1 MGLALQVVCLVVKL
15 FAIAVAL
22 VVQRSAEVEAGW
34 FLSVTFRKI
43 SRGTKFLHLQQL
55 FLQFLLSKNSPP
67 VMLLVER
74 EAMHLVQR
82 EAMHLVPNL
91 NQMYPA
97 SPTPS
102 PQTVKGIA
110 PSLSPSTPT
119 VPPPYSSVPPPL
131 TFHGIVPSLP
141 PSAPEK
147 EEPKSKNPISV
158 PVTPAPAAS
167 PSNKSTQKPP
177 TIHPIMPGSMSPSS
191 HQIKAPDS
199 KAPLSMPIAPVP
211 NALVPKKMPQNLPPS
226 RKPIMPGVPPSIFP
240 VPVASPPS
248 KLLRNSPTTHPTIH
262 KEPPSNSPVPVASP
276 PSKLL
281 RNSPTTHPT
290 IRREPPSNSPV
301 PVASPPSKLLRN
313 SPTTHPTIRRE
324 PPSNS
329 PVPVASPPSKL
340 LRNSPTTHPTI
351 HREPPSN
358 TPEPDVPPVLAPPKR
373 INGKSDGMPVAARPN
388 ETPNHFSPV
397 NPSPTKAPSMHK
409 ALRHSNNIAPPLS
422 SPKSPLDIGS
432 HSPASLP
439 STSFHKH
446 HHAKN
451 NFTNTAPSS
460 VMPPPPPAS
469 SQQDPI
475 IPPAPSYPSKTHPK
489 SRLRDHAP
497 PPMNPES
504 HVSPAPSPSS
514 TAPSR
519 QTKFP
524 FLSPKI
530 SPSGSSPKNPKMPL
544 SPPIQALPPPPPNED
559 CSSLTCTEPLTNNL
573 PGSPCGCVLPM
584 QVGLRLNVA
593 LYTFFPLVSEIA
605 QEIAV
610 GVFMKQS
617 QVRIMGANA
626 ASQDPEKT
634 IVLVDLV
641 PLGDKFDNTTA
652 YLTFERFWHK
662 QVAIK
667 TSLFGDYEVLYLRY
681 PVHWC
686 LTGLPPSPPSSINV
700 IDGGPNSGQGN
711 NGTTIQPL
719 GVDVRQWQHK
729 DGLGGSVIAIIV
741 LSASI
746 VVILCCVIAWVIL
759 FKHRDFQ
766 EEPTPLATLPSL
778 SKPSGIAA
786 SMFGSWPSSASLSFG
801 SSVATYAGSA
811 KTFSSSDI
819 ERATNNFNASR
830 ILGEGGFGRVYSG
843 VLEDGTKVAVKVLKR
858 DDQQGG
864 REFMA
869 EVEMLS
875 RLHHRNLVKLIGI
888 CIEERSRCLVY
899 ELIPNGSVESHLH
912 GVDKETAPLDW
923 GARMKIALG
932 AARGLAYL
940 HEDSSPRVIHRDFK
954 SSNILLEH
962 DFTSKVA
969 DFGLAR
975 SALEEENRHICTRV
989 MGTFG
994 YVAPEYAMTGHLLVK
1009 SDVYSYGV
1017 VLLELLSGRK
1027 PVDMSRPPGQENL
1040 VTWARPLLTSKEGI
1054 ESIVDLSLGPDF
1066 PFDSISK
1073 VAAIASMCVQPEVS
1087 HRPFMGEV
1095 VQALK
1100 LVCSENDETKALG
1113 SRSCS
1118 HEDMSI
1124 DMDATRI
1131 CTNSGQLPDP
1141 LQTHSP
1147 FSNYDLELG
1156 VERGLSMPD
1165 LFGTSAGLGGQE
1177 PGSFRR
1183 YSSSG
1188 ILKTGRGMQLWQKM
1202 RRSSGG
1208 TASEHGE
1215 IFRLWPGSY

>member
-22 VVQRSAEVEAGW
+22 VVQRSAGYEISPSPATFSAIPSIQEQSPGHAPRGKRSNAPSAKRSNAPSSESQSNG
-34 FLSVTFRKI
+34 SV
-43 SRGTKFLHLQQL
+43 LH
-55 FLQFLLSKNSPP
+55 PP
-67 VMLLVER
+67 SV
-74 EAMHLVQR
+74 
-82 EAMHLVPNL
+82 LVPRK
-91 NQMYPA
+91 
-97 SPTPS
+97 STPS

-158 PVTPAPAAS
+158 PVTPAAS

-177 TIHPIMPGSMSPSS
+177 TIHPIMPGSMPPSS

-290 IRREPPSNSPV
+290 IRREPPSNSPGYFEETHIHIIV
-301 PVASPPSKLLRN
+301 VDMPVASPPSKLLRN

-358 TPEPDVPPVLAPPKR
+358 
-373 INGKSDGMPVAARPN
+373 
-388 ETPNHFSPV
+388 SP
-397 NPSPTKAPSMHK
+397 APSMHK

-681 PVHWC
+681 P
-686 LTGLPPSPPSSINV
+686 GLPPSPPSSINV

>member
-22 VVQRSAEVEAGW
+22 VVQRSAGYEISPSPATFSAIPSIQEQSPGHAPRGKRSNAPSAKRSNAPSSESQSNG
-34 FLSVTFRKI
+34 SV
-43 SRGTKFLHLQQL
+43 LH
-55 FLQFLLSKNSPP
+55 PP
-67 VMLLVER
+67 SV
-74 EAMHLVQR
+74 
-82 EAMHLVPNL
+82 LVPRK
-91 NQMYPA
+91 
-97 SPTPS
+97 STPS

-158 PVTPAPAAS
+158 PVTPAAS

-177 TIHPIMPGSMSPSS
+177 TIHPIMPGSMPPSS

-290 IRREPPSNSPV
+290 IRREPPSNSPGYFEETHIHIIV
-301 PVASPPSKLLRN
+301 VDMPVASPPSKLLRN

-358 TPEPDVPPVLAPPKR
+358 SPEPDVPPVLAPPKR

-681 PVHWC
+681 P
-686 LTGLPPSPPSSINV
+686 GLPPSPPSSINV

-1215 IFRLWPGSY
+1215 IFRQG